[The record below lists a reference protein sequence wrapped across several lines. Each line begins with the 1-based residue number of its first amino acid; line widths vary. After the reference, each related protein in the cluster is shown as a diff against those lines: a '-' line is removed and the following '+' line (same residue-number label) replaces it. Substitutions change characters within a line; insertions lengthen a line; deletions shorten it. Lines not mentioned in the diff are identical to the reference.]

1 MGSHGSHHGSG
12 EDISHQLGHIQPQ
25 RIYVAVFFS
34 LLVLTAITVA
44 MAKVDFGNPSINLVI
59 AMLVASVKA
68 GLVALF
74 FMHLR
79 YEHPL
84 TWVYVVL
91 PVFLLGIL
99 LGGVFIDN
107 PNRSDEARAMHL
119 KQEHNQHG
127 GDKAKH

>member
-1 MGSHGSHHGSG
+1 MGGHGSHHGSAD
-12 EDISHQLGHIQPQ
+12 DISHQLGHIQPQ
-25 RIYVAVFFS
+25 RIYVGVFIS
-34 LLVLTAITVA
+34 LLVLTAVTVA
-44 MAKVDFGNPSINLVI
+44 MAKVDFGNHNINLVI

-74 FMHLR
+74 FMHLK

-84 TWVYVVL
+84 TWVYVAL

-107 PNRSDEARAMHL
+107 PNRSDEARGLHL
-119 KQEHNQHG
+119 KQKAVAHG
-127 GDKAKH
+127 EAKASH

>member
-1 MGSHGSHHGSG
+1 MGGHGSHHGNDG
-12 EDISHQLGHIQPQ
+12 DISHQLGHIQPQ
-25 RIYVAVFFS
+25 SIYRFVFVS
-34 LLVLTAITVA
+34 LLVLTAVTVA
-44 MAKVDFGNPSINLVI
+44 MAQVDFGNHNINLVI

-68 GLVALF
+68 GMVAMF

-107 PNRSDEARAMHL
+107 PNRSDEARGMHL
-119 KQEHNQHG
+119 KKSHG
-127 GDKAKH
+127 DSKAHH